1 MSRWKSYRYP
11 AAHPSVLSFPIPKP
25 WVPLDKSEGGVKD
38 KDFLA
43 VR

>member
-1 MSRWKSYRYP
+1 LIRSNSPR
-11 AAHPSVLSFPIPKP
+11 
-25 WVPLDKSEGGVKD
+25 VPLDKSEGGVKD